1 MKRRIIWPFLLT
13 IPLLLILAGMLYF
26 QFHYILWNDRIYPRD
41 LETLDL
47 SGETLSDLK
56 KLAEFTELTD
66 LNLSNTGLTFDQ
78 YDQIT
83 QLLPHCRI
91 LWHVPFQGGYLA
103 SDTEA
108 LTLRSCSHQDIPAL
122 QYLQNLQS
130 ITLIDF
136 TDAEIIEALITA
148 LPNCDILPQCTLG
161 GKPVDYD
168 VRFYKS
174 SSIKAITDALEKL
187 SQITLLDATDCPNFT
202 TLAAL
207 QTQYPDCKIL
217 YRVPFGGT
225 HWRECTTDITV
236 ESATG
241 EELSKALAALP
252 LVKSVRIT
260 QPVPD
265 PDILLRLRQDYP
277 HIAFDYCFDLFG
289 KTVTP
294 QTETID
300 LSGISIRSAADI
312 DAYIPHFDQLKTVDM
327 CDCGV
332 SNAEMDA
339 LQQRYP
345 DIKFVWK
352 VQIGHAW
359 IRTDVTYFMPY
370 QHRLVLYDH
379 HVDNLK
385 YLTDLICLDMGHMK
399 VTRTDYLDYMPK
411 LQYLLM
417 CGTPITDISA
427 CAMMKDLKYVEL
439 FITEIKDFSPLLEC
453 KNLVDLNVCYT
464 NPKDPLIFGQMTQ
477 LENLWFRGMS
487 DQYVIAQLR
496 QALPNTNML
505 FGPGSSTG
513 RGWRRLPNYYA
524 QRDILHMPYMEEP

>member
-1 MKRRIIWPFLLT
+1 MKRRVIWPFILA
-13 IPLLLILAGMLYF
+13 IPLLLIVAGMLYF
-26 QFHYILWNDRIYPRD
+26 HFHYVVWNDGIYPRD
-41 LETLDL
+41 LKSLTVSREPLPEMIGLSEFTQLEELDL
-47 SGETLSDLK
+47 R
-56 KLAEFTELTD
+56 
-66 LNLSNTGLTFDQ
+66 NTAVTVEQ
-78 YDQIT
+78 YDRIAEQ
-83 QLLPHCRI
+83 LPHCRI
-91 LWHVPFQGGYLA
+91 LWHVPFQGKQLPL
-103 SDTEA
+103 DTQE
-108 LTLRSCSHQDIPAL
+108 LTVYGCTREDIPAL
-122 QYLQNLQS
+122 QHLPSLER
-130 ITLIDF
+130 LILLDCD
-136 TDAEIIEALITA
+136 DAGIMEQLITA
-148 LPNCDILPQCTLG
+148 LPNCDILSKYTLSG
-161 GKPVDYD
+161 NLVDYNI
-168 VRFYKS
+168 RFFKS
-174 SSIKAITDALEKL
+174 SNIKEITDALEKL
-187 SQITLLDATDCPNFT
+187 PHITLLDATDCPNFT
-202 TLAAL
+202 ALAAL
-207 QTQYPDCKIL
+207 QRKYSNCKIL
-217 YRVPFGGT
+217 YHVPLGGIL
-225 HWRECTTDITV
+225 WRECTTDISV

-241 EELSKALAALP
+241 GELSKALTALP
-252 LVKSVRIT
+252 LVKSVRIA

-265 PDILLRLRQDYP
+265 PDILLQLRLDYP

-294 QTETID
+294 DTESID
-300 LSGISIRSAADI
+300 LSGIPIDGAAEI
-312 DAYIPHFDQLKTVDM
+312 VKYLPHFDQLKNIDL
-327 CDCGV
+327 CDCGI
-332 SNAEMDA
+332 SNAEMAA

-345 DIKFVWK
+345 DTKFVWK

-370 QHRLVLYDH
+370 QHRLVLYDQ

-427 CAMMKDLKYVEL
+427 CAKMKDLKYVEL

-453 KNLVDLNVCYT
+453 KNLVDLNICYT
-464 NPKDPLIFGQMTQ
+464 YPDDPLIFGQMTQ

-487 DQYVIAQLR
+487 DQAVITQLR
-496 QALPNTNML
+496 QMLPNTKLM